1 MGEPRKKKQNISV
14 CVFMCTPNLRNAGMS
29 QIEVTKDSEEMA
41 PKSIKSIDSP
51 RNHGFFLGGVLL
63 WSLGPKFDS
72 HPLNS
77 AGSAEQRASSLSLGL
92 PQSPLSEP
100 LTPGRVSDENF
111 TERTVE

>member
-1 MGEPRKKKQNISV
+1 
-14 CVFMCTPNLRNAGMS
+14 MS
-29 QIEVTKDSEEMA
+29 QIEVTKDSEEIA

-51 RNHGFFLGGVLL
+51 RNHGFFWGGIV

-77 AGSAEQRASSLSLGL
+77 VGSAEQRASSLSLGL

-111 TERTVE
+111 TERTAE